1 MNQAQ
6 GIAMGFKDNK
16 IAHVHSKGQRIKEN
30 NNEKR
35 LDLAQF
41 MSHQYLC
48 QSLKASEIKT
58 LLKYLTLR
66 QFNEGD
72 ILADIGEVGE
82 ALYLVVQ
89 GEISLVVDEKK
100 KEYEIVREGAGEM
113 LGIMSFFDRK
123 PRSVRLVARAPDT
136 QVLRLSRAMYK
147 RMVVEHPYIALNL
160 VEHALINLDNLF
172 RKVSNDF
179 AQFAHHL
186 YGKGRK

>member
-1 MNQAQ
+1 MPSRDKKPESASQA
-6 GIAMGFKDNK
+6 G
-16 IAHVHSKGQRIKEN
+16 VRIKGG
-30 NNEKR
+30 KKKHHP
-35 LDLAQF
+35 DLALF
-41 MSHQYLC
+41 MGRQYLC
-48 QSLKASEIKT
+48 QSFKASEIKT

-89 GEISLVVDEKK
+89 GEIALVVAEKK
-100 KEYEIVREGAGEM
+100 KEYELVREGPGEM

-123 PRSVRLVARAPDT
+123 PRSVRLVVRAPDT

-147 RMVVEHPYIALNL
+147 RMRVEHPFIAINL
-160 VEHALINLDNLF
+160 VEHALINLDCLF

-186 YGKGRK
+186 YGTGK

>member
-1 MNQAQ
+1 MPR
-6 GIAMGFKDNK
+6 NK
-16 IAHVHSKGQRIKEN
+16 KSPEKVVQTGLRIKGKRKI
-30 NNEKR
+30 KR

-41 MSHQYLC
+41 MGHQYLC
-48 QSLKASEIKT
+48 QSLTVPEIKR

-89 GEISLVVDEKK
+89 GEIALVVAEKK
-100 KEYEIVREGAGEM
+100 KEYEIVREGPGEM

-147 RMVVEHPYIALNL
+147 RMKVEHPFIAINL
-160 VEHALINLDNLF
+160 VEHALINLDCLF

-186 YGKGRK
+186 YGTGK

>member
-1 MNQAQ
+1 MSDKAEKS
-6 GIAMGFKDNK
+6 A
-16 IAHVHSKGQRIKEN
+16 RIKGSKKKQN
-30 NNEKR
+30 P
-35 LDLAQF
+35 DLAVF
-41 MSHQYLC
+41 LARQYLC
-48 QSLKASEIKT
+48 QSLKTSEIKT

-89 GEISLVVDEKK
+89 GEIALVVAEKK
-100 KEYEIVREGAGEM
+100 KEYEIVCEGPGEM

-147 RMVVEHPYIALNL
+147 RMKVEHPFIAINL
-160 VEHALINLDNLF
+160 VEHALINLDCLF
-172 RKVSNDF
+172 RKVSRDF
-179 AQFAHHL
+179 AQFSHHL
-186 YGKGRK
+186 YGAASK

>member
-1 MNQAQ
+1 MPNSDKKPVHARQA
-6 GIAMGFKDNK
+6 G
-16 IAHVHSKGQRIKEN
+16 VRIKGR
-30 NNEKR
+30 KKKQR

-41 MSHQYLC
+41 MGHQYLC

-89 GEISLVVDEKK
+89 GEIALVVDEKK
-100 KEYEIVREGAGEM
+100 KEYEIVREGPGEM

-147 RMVVEHPYIALNL
+147 RMIVEHPFIAINL
-160 VEHALINLDNLF
+160 VEHALINLDCLF

-186 YGKGRK
+186 YGTGK

>member
-1 MNQAQ
+1 MSADKKKPKIVKQAKN
-6 GIAMGFKDNK
+6 G
-16 IAHVHSKGQRIKEN
+16 SKGKKQ
-30 NNEKR
+30 R

-41 MSHQYLC
+41 MGHQYLC
-48 QSLKASEIKT
+48 RSLKVSEINT

-72 ILADIGEVGE
+72 ILADIGEVGD

-89 GEISLVVDEKK
+89 GEIALVVDDQKK
-100 KEYEIVREGAGEM
+100 QCEIVRERSGEM

-123 PRSVRLVARAPDT
+123 PRSVRLVAKAPDT

-147 RMVVEHPYIALNL
+147 RMKVEHPFIAINL
-160 VEHALINLDNLF
+160 VEHALINLDCLF
-172 RKVSNDF
+172 RKVSKDF

-186 YGKGRK
+186 YGGNGT

>member
-1 MNQAQ
+1 MSSSDKKALKSREQ
-6 GIAMGFKDNK
+6 G
-16 IAHVHSKGQRIKEN
+16 VRIKGGN
-30 NNEKR
+30 KKQR

-41 MSHQYLC
+41 MGHQYLC
-48 QSLKASEIKT
+48 QSLKVSEIKT

-89 GEISLVVDEKK
+89 GEIALVVAEKK
-100 KEYEIVREGAGEM
+100 KEYEIVREGPGEM

-136 QVLRLSRAMYK
+136 QVLRLSRAMYR
-147 RMVVEHPYIALNL
+147 RMKVEHPFIAINL
-160 VEHALINLDNLF
+160 VEHALINLDCLF

-186 YGKGRK
+186 YGTAE

>member
-1 MNQAQ
+1 MPR
-6 GIAMGFKDNK
+6 NK
-16 IAHVHSKGQRIKEN
+16 KSSEKKVQTGLRIKGKRKI
-30 NNEKR
+30 KR

-41 MSHQYLC
+41 MGHQYLC
-48 QSLKASEIKT
+48 QSLTVPEIKR

-89 GEISLVVDEKK
+89 GEIALVVAEKK
-100 KEYEIVREGAGEM
+100 KEYEIVREGPGEM

-147 RMVVEHPYIALNL
+147 RMKVEHPFIAINL
-160 VEHALINLDNLF
+160 VEHALINLDCLF

-186 YGKGRK
+186 YGTGK

>member
-1 MNQAQ
+1 
-6 GIAMGFKDNK
+6 
-16 IAHVHSKGQRIKEN
+16 VRIKG
-30 NNEKR
+30 EKKKQR
-35 LDLAQF
+35 PDLAQF
-41 MSHQYLC
+41 MGHQYLC
-48 QSLKASEIKT
+48 QSLKVSEIKT

-89 GEISLVVDEKK
+89 GEIALVVDEKK
-100 KEYEIVREGAGEM
+100 KEYEIVREGPGEM

-136 QVLRLSRAMYK
+136 QVLRLSRAMYR
-147 RMVVEHPYIALNL
+147 RMKIEHPFIAINL
-160 VEHALINLDNLF
+160 VEHALINLDCLF

-186 YGKGRK
+186 YGTGK

>member
-1 MNQAQ
+1 MQKAIKKSELANQ
-6 GIAMGFKDNK
+6 
-16 IAHVHSKGQRIKEN
+16 KGARIKGDKKKLRPN
-30 NNEKR
+30 
-35 LDLAQF
+35 LARF
-41 MSHQYLC
+41 MSSQYLC
-48 QSLKASEIKT
+48 QSLTDSEIKT

-66 QFNEGD
+66 QFSEGD

-89 GEISLVVDEKK
+89 GEIALVVAEKK
-100 KEYEIVREGAGEM
+100 KEYEIVREGPGEM

-147 RMVVEHPYIALNL
+147 RMKVEHPFIAVNL
-160 VEHALINLDNLF
+160 VEHALINLDRLF

-186 YGKGRK
+186 YGSGK

>member
-1 MNQAQ
+1 MSAAKKKPKTIKQVKSGTKGKKQ
-6 GIAMGFKDNK
+6 G
-16 IAHVHSKGQRIKEN
+16 
-30 NNEKR
+30 

-41 MSHQYLC
+41 MGHQYLC
-48 QSLKASEIKT
+48 RSLKVSEINT

-72 ILADIGEVGE
+72 ILADIGEVGD

-89 GEISLVVDEKK
+89 GEIALVVDDQKK
-100 KEYEIVREGAGEM
+100 QCEIVRERSGEM

-123 PRSVRLVARAPDT
+123 PRSVRLVAKAPDT

-147 RMVVEHPYIALNL
+147 RMKVEHPFIAINL
-160 VEHALINLDNLF
+160 VEHALINLDCLF
-172 RKVSNDF
+172 RKVSKDF

-186 YGKGRK
+186 YGGNGT

>member
-1 MNQAQ
+1 MPARDNNQVRSRQ
-6 GIAMGFKDNK
+6 TG
-16 IAHVHSKGQRIKEN
+16 VHTKGKKKKQRI
-30 NNEKR
+30 
-35 LDLAQF
+35 DLAQF
-41 MSHQYLC
+41 MGHQYLC
-48 QSLKASEIKT
+48 QSLKASEIKI

-89 GEISLVVDEKK
+89 GEIALVVDEKK
-100 KEYEIVREGAGEM
+100 KEYEIVREGPGEM

-123 PRSVRLVARAPDT
+123 PRSVRLVARAKDT

-147 RMVVEHPYIALNL
+147 RMVVEHPFIAINL
-160 VEHALINLDNLF
+160 VEHALINLDCLF

-186 YGKGRK
+186 YGTGK

>member
-1 MNQAQ
+1 MLSSNKKPVLARQ
-6 GIAMGFKDNK
+6 MG
-16 IAHVHSKGQRIKEN
+16 VRSKGDK
-30 NNEKR
+30 KR
-35 LDLAQF
+35 LRPNLARF
-41 MSHQYLC
+41 LGSQYLC
-48 QSLKASEIKT
+48 QSLKSSEIKT

-89 GEISLVVDEKK
+89 GEIALVVAEKK
-100 KEYEIVREGAGEM
+100 KEYEIVREGPGEM

-147 RMVVEHPYIALNL
+147 RMKVEHPFIAINL
-160 VEHALINLDNLF
+160 VEHALINLDCLF

-186 YGKGRK
+186 YGTGE

>member
-1 MNQAQ
+1 MPSNDKKSAPLRQT
-6 GIAMGFKDNK
+6 GE
-16 IAHVHSKGQRIKEN
+16 HSKGKKKKQ
-30 NNEKR
+30 R

-41 MSHQYLC
+41 MAHQYLC

-89 GEISLVVDEKK
+89 GEIALVVDERK
-100 KEYEIVREGAGEM
+100 KEYEIVREGPGEM

-123 PRSVRLVARAPDT
+123 PRSVRLVARASDT
-136 QVLRLSRAMYK
+136 QVLRLSRAMYR
-147 RMVVEHPYIALNL
+147 RMKVEHPFIAINL
-160 VEHALINLDNLF
+160 VEHALINLDSLF

-186 YGKGRK
+186 YGNGK

>member
-1 MNQAQ
+1 MPND
-6 GIAMGFKDNK
+6 DNK
-16 IAHVHSKGQRIKEN
+16 SVQARQAGLRIKG
-30 NNEKR
+30 KKKKKH

-89 GEISLVVDEKK
+89 GEIALVVDEKK
-100 KEYEIVREGAGEM
+100 KEYEIVREGPGEM

-136 QVLRLSRAMYK
+136 QVLRLSRAMYR
-147 RMVVEHPYIALNL
+147 RMKVEHPFIAINL
-160 VEHALINLDNLF
+160 VEHALINLDCLF

-186 YGKGRK
+186 YGTGK

>member
-1 MNQAQ
+1 MSADKKNPKAVKLAKS
-6 GIAMGFKDNK
+6 G
-16 IAHVHSKGQRIKEN
+16 SK
-30 NNEKR
+30 EKNLR

-41 MSHQYLC
+41 MGHQYLC
-48 QSLKASEIKT
+48 RSLKVSEINT

-72 ILADIGEVGE
+72 ILADIGEVGD

-89 GEISLVVDEKK
+89 GEIALMVDDKK
-100 KEYEIVREGAGEM
+100 KHYEIVREGPGEM

-123 PRSVRLVARAPDT
+123 PRSVRLVAKAPDT

-147 RMVVEHPYIALNL
+147 RMKVEHPFIAINL
-160 VEHALINLDNLF
+160 VEHALINLDCLF
-172 RKVSNDF
+172 RKVSKDF

-186 YGKGRK
+186 YGEGGS

>member
-1 MNQAQ
+1 MPADDKKAKAAKP
-6 GIAMGFKDNK
+6 GT
-16 IAHVHSKGQRIKEN
+16 KGKKKQQWT
-30 NNEKR
+30 
-35 LDLAQF
+35 DLVQF
-41 MSHQYLC
+41 MSHLHLC
-48 QSLKASEIKT
+48 QSLKVSEIDT

-89 GEISLVVDEKK
+89 GEIALVVDEKK
-100 KEYEIVREGAGEM
+100 KECEVVREGPGEM

-136 QVLRLSRAMYK
+136 QVLRLSRSMYK
-147 RMVVEHPYIALNL
+147 RMKVEQPFIAINL
-160 VEHALINLDNLF
+160 VEHALICLDCLF
-172 RKVSNDF
+172 RKVSKDF

-186 YGKGRK
+186 YGVSAKK

>member
-1 MNQAQ
+1 MPTRD
-6 GIAMGFKDNK
+6 KDSLQK
-16 IAHVHSKGQRIKEN
+16 PKTGVRIKGKN
-30 NNEKR
+30 KKR
-35 LDLAQF
+35 HIDLAQF
-41 MSHQYLC
+41 MGHQYLC
-48 QSLKASEIKT
+48 QSLKLSEVKT

-89 GEISLVVDEKK
+89 GEIALVVDEKN
-100 KEYEIVREGAGEM
+100 KEYEIVREGPGEM

-147 RMVVEHPYIALNL
+147 RMKVEHPFIAINL
-160 VEHALINLDNLF
+160 VEHALINLDSLF

-186 YGKGRK
+186 YGAGK

>member
-1 MNQAQ
+1 MPND
-6 GIAMGFKDNK
+6 DNK
-16 IAHVHSKGQRIKEN
+16 SVQARQAGLRIKG
-30 NNEKR
+30 KKKKKHQ
-35 LDLAQF
+35 DLAQF

-89 GEISLVVDEKK
+89 GEIALVVDEKK
-100 KEYEIVREGAGEM
+100 KEYEIVREGPGEM

-136 QVLRLSRAMYK
+136 QVLRLSRAMYR
-147 RMVVEHPYIALNL
+147 RMKVEHPFIAINL
-160 VEHALINLDNLF
+160 VEHALINLDCLF

-186 YGKGRK
+186 YGTGK

>member
-1 MNQAQ
+1 MSADKKKPRTIKQVKS
-6 GIAMGFKDNK
+6 GT
-16 IAHVHSKGQRIKEN
+16 KGKKQ
-30 NNEKR
+30 R

-41 MSHQYLC
+41 MGHQYLC
-48 QSLKASEIKT
+48 RSLKVSEINT

-72 ILADIGEVGE
+72 ILADIGEVGD

-89 GEISLVVDEKK
+89 GEIALVVDDQKK
-100 KEYEIVREGAGEM
+100 QCEIVRERSGEM

-123 PRSVRLVARAPDT
+123 PRSVRLVAKAPDT

-147 RMVVEHPYIALNL
+147 RMKVEHPFIAINL
-160 VEHALINLDNLF
+160 VEHALINLDCLF
-172 RKVSNDF
+172 RKVSKDF

-186 YGKGRK
+186 YGGSGT

>member
-1 MNQAQ
+1 MNQAL
-6 GIAMGFKDNK
+6 GVAMPRNK
-16 IAHVHSKGQRIKEN
+16 KSPEKVVQTGLRIKGKRKI
-30 NNEKR
+30 KR

-41 MSHQYLC
+41 MGHQYLC
-48 QSLKASEIKT
+48 QSLTVPEIKR

-89 GEISLVVDEKK
+89 GEIALVVAEKK
-100 KEYEIVREGAGEM
+100 KEYEIVREGPGEM

-147 RMVVEHPYIALNL
+147 RMKVEHPFIAINL
-160 VEHALINLDNLF
+160 VEHALINLDCLF

-186 YGKGRK
+186 YGTGK

>member
-1 MNQAQ
+1 MPTDEKNA
-6 GIAMGFKDNK
+6 GSANPGNP
-16 IAHVHSKGQRIKEN
+16 ATKGKKKK
-30 NNEKR
+30 KR
-35 LDLAQF
+35 LDLTQF
-41 MSHQYLC
+41 MGHQHLC
-48 QSLKASEIKT
+48 QSLTVSEIKT

-89 GEISLVVDEKK
+89 GEIALVVDDKK
-100 KEYEIVREGAGEM
+100 KKYEIVREGPGEM

-123 PRSVRLVARAPDT
+123 PRSVRLVAKAPDT

-147 RMVVEHPYIALNL
+147 RMKIEHPFIAINL
-160 VEHALINLDNLF
+160 VEQALINLDCLF
-172 RKVSNDF
+172 RKVSKDF

-186 YGKGRK
+186 YGSATK